1 MAALGADEPTH
12 GVRFEDEDGWYLI
25 RASGTEPKVRI
36 TAEGRTPA
44 KAKEMLDRGHT
55 ALERAKQIQE

>member
-1 MAALGADEPTH
+1 M
-12 GVRFEDEDGWYLI
+12 

-44 KAKEMLDRGHT
+44 KAKEMLDAGGHA
-55 ALERAKQIQE
+55 ALEKAKHTLE